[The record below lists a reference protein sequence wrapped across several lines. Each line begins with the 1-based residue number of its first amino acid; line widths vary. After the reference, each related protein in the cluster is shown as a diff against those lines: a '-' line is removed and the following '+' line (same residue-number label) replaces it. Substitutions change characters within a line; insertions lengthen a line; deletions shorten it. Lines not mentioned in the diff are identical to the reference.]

1 MSRFKMID
9 VDLDMGYSSV
19 CQCMSRRSY
28 SGGVCSNRQVT
39 FAKMVVDLDVSY
51 SSGFKCLFVRVPQE
65 CYFEGVCST
74 RSVVL
79 WVDGS
84 VSLRVAALVAERWV
98 GW

>member
-1 MSRFKMID
+1 MCLK
-9 VDLDMGYSSV
+9 
-19 CQCMSRRSY
+19 SY
-28 SGGVCSNRQVT
+28 FEGVCSNKQVT

-51 SSGFKCLFVRVPQE
+51 SSGFKCLLVRVAQE